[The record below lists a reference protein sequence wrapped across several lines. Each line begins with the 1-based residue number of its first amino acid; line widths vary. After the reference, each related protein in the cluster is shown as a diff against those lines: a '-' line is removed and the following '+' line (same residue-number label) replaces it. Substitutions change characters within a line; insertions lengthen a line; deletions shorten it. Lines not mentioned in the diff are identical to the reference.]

1 MIIIKKKRLF
11 IFFFIIFLINMFLI
25 SKRRDFNF
33 YNLMFIFDNE
43 KISSID
49 KNLNTVITDHDLSVI
64 NLFLKKNK
72 IREVNIDINSLKKN
86 NITNSIEDIIFFFYP
101 IKLNNKS
108 NYIISYHNDNKY
120 NKCKLMLPKPRQDV
134 KLNEKFL
141 TIYLCE

>member
-1 MIIIKKKRLF
+1 
-11 IFFFIIFLINMFLI
+11 
-25 SKRRDFNF
+25 
-33 YNLMFIFDNE
+33 MFIFDNE